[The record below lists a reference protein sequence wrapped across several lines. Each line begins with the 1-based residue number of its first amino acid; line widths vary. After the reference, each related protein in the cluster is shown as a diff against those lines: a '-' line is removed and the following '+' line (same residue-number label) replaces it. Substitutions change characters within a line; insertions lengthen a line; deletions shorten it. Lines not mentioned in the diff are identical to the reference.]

1 MLSTMPLD
9 LLCKMV
15 VEDDENNE
23 NTYNTSVFETKE
35 M

>member
-15 VEDDENNE
+15 VEDDENND
-23 NTYNTSVFETKE
+23 NNNNTSVFEKE
-35 M
+35 